1 MKNDNLSD
9 MLTRIR
15 NANILHRRNVI
26 IPKTKINEKVL
37 HLFEKEGFIESIA
50 KEQNGDFSVLLKYD
64 KKTKKPCITNLQR
77 ISKPGL
83 RIYSNHKEIPEV
95 LGGIGVFILST
106 SKGLLTD
113 KEAKQQKLGGEL
125 LCSIW

>member
-37 HLFEKEGFIESIA
+37 NLFEKEGFIESIA

-83 RIYSNHKEIPEV
+83 RIYSNHKEIPEI

>member
-1 MKNDNLSD
+1 MKNDHLSD

-15 NANILHRRNVI
+15 NANILHQRQVEI
-26 IPKTKINEKVL
+26 LPTKMNEQVL
-37 HLFEKEGFIESIA
+37 HLFQKEGFIESVV
-50 KEQNGDFSVLLKYD
+50 KEENGNFSVFLKYD

-83 RIYSNHKEIPEV
+83 RVYSNSQEIPEV

-113 KEAKQQKLGGEL
+113 KEAKQKKIGGEL